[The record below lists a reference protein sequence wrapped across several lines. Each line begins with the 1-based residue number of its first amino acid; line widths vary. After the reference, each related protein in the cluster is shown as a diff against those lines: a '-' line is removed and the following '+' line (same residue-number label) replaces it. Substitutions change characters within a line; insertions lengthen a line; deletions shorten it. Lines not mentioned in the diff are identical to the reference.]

1 MENIIEHYINRKKF
15 SHCYLFYGSEEKAT
29 AYINKLAN
37 SIFCNN
43 LNSCGKC
50 YFCLLS
56 KNNNP
61 DFQRIS
67 FEKFSIENSRALID
81 SVFKTTILGGKKIYI
96 LKIGQAT
103 REAQNAMLKVIEEPP
118 QNTYFLIYSRS
129 FFDILDTLKSR
140 AVVVFAASAEKENK
154 NSVKIEKFL
163 RLNTVE
169 RINFF
174 SKIKDKEEAKNF
186 ILDLIGYLRS
196 EKGKEKISFI
206 SLEKGFKLLNENMP
220 MSLVGACL
228 FLR

>member
-1 MENIIEHYINRKKF
+1 MEYHISRKKF
-15 SHCYLFYGSEEKAT
+15 FHCYLFYGDEERAI
-29 AYINKLAN
+29 AGINKLAD
-37 SIFCNN
+37 SIFCEN
-43 LNSCGKC
+43 LSACGKC
-50 YFCLLS
+50 YFCRLS

-61 DFQRIS
+61 DFQNYN
-67 FEKFSIENSRALID
+67 FEKFGIENSRDLIG
-81 SVFKTTILGGKKIYI
+81 SVFKTPALGGKKIYI
-96 LKIGQAT
+96 LKIGQIT
-103 REAQNAMLKVIEEPP
+103 REAQNALLKILEEPP
-118 QNTYFLIYSRS
+118 KNTYFLIYSCS
-129 FFDILDTLKSR
+129 FFNILDTLKSR
-140 AVVVFAASAEKENK
+140 AVVVFAARAEKENK

-228 FLR
+228 FF